1 MTIGVA
7 LFLIAL
13 GAILRWAVTA
23 QVAGI
28 DLQAAGLIL
37 IVIGAVGLVLSLI
50 WTLRGRRSA
59 VVAHPDARDPRV
71 VDPPPPVAVDDPA
84 YRRREPR

>member
-23 QVAGI
+23 RVAGI
-28 DLQAAGLIL
+28 DIQVVGLIL
-37 IVIGAVGLVLSLI
+37 LVIGAIGLVLSLI
-50 WTLRGRRSA
+50 WTLRGPRTA
-59 VVAHPDARDPRV
+59 VVADPYARDPRA
-71 VDPPPPVAVDDPA
+71 VDPYPPTAVDDPA
-84 YRRREPR
+84 YRRR

>member
-23 QVAGI
+23 RVAGI
-28 DLQAAGLIL
+28 DLQVVGLIL
-37 IVIGAVGLVLSLI
+37 LVIGAIGLVLSLV
-50 WTLRGRRSA
+50 WTLRGPRSV
-59 VVAHPDARDPRV
+59 VVADPYARDPRA
-71 VDPPPPVAVDDPA
+71 VDPLPPVAVDDPA
-84 YRRREPR
+84 YRRREPL